1 MRIIYFSHTFFSDCD
16 FPLIRELERMGHDV
30 YTFYH
35 LSKWEL
41 NAGLVEIK
49 KQPMEDKI
57 IKASYIRE
65 MEVYKDFVNLDHV
78 YFVNNPHY
86 RRFHYQKRLVWL
98 KMFLIMKSIKAD
110 VVQIT
115 YQLSGW
121 ERMLYLLRR
130 PIVMTVHDPF
140 LHSGRFEER
149 AEKARISTFKHSDKL
164 ILLNNDMKSD
174 FEKYY
179 KIPKG
184 VIHTSKLGEYS
195 HIRIMK
201 ADNPN
206 IVEKPFILFFGYIA
220 AYKGLSYLLK
230 AMEQVHKN
238 NPKVSLLIIG
248 SGKIDFDYSPYEGK
262 DYIRFENRF
271 ASVSELSFLLQHCLF
286 AVCPYTDATQSGV
299 VQTAFSAGCPLVVS
313 NVGNLPKAVTN
324 NVNGMVVRPC
334 DSDDLANT
342 MTYLLD
348 NPQIL
353 EKFKTNIQEEWQ
365 KSMSW
370 EGIAKDYINV
380 YNEIVN
386 KK

>member
-1 MRIIYFSHTFFSDCD
+1 MRIIYYSHTFFSDCD
-16 FPLIRELERMGHDV
+16 FPLIRELEKMGHDV
-30 YTFYH
+30 FTFYH
-35 LSKWEL
+35 LSNWEL

-49 KQPMEDKI
+49 TQPIGDEI
-57 IKASYIRE
+57 IKASKIRE
-65 MEVYKDFVNLDHV
+65 MQVYREFVNLDHV
-78 YFVNNPHY
+78 FFVNNPHY
-86 RRFHYQKRLVWL
+86 RRFHYQKRLVWI
-98 KMFLIMKSIKAD
+98 KMFLKMKSIKSD
-110 VVQIT
+110 IIQVT

-121 ERMLYLLRR
+121 ERILYLLKR
-130 PIVMTVHDPF
+130 PVVMTVHDPF
-140 LHSGRFEER
+140 MHSGRLNQK
-149 AEKARISTFKHSDKL
+149 AEKARISTFCHSDKL
-164 ILLNNDMKSD
+164 ILLNKDMQSD

-195 HIRIMK
+195 HIRMIR
-201 ADNPN
+201 AENPN
-206 IVEKPFILFFGYIA
+206 LVEKPFVLFFGYIS
-220 AYKGLSYLLK
+220 AYKGLIYLLK
-230 AMEQVHKN
+230 AMEQVHKK
-238 NPKVSLLIIG
+238 NPEVSLLIIG
-248 SGKIDFDYSPYEGK
+248 RGKIDFDYSPYEGK
-262 DYIRFENRF
+262 DYIRFVNRF
-271 ASVSELSFLLQHCLF
+271 ASVSELSYLLQHCLF

-342 MTYLLD
+342 MNYLLD

-353 EKFKTNIQEEWQ
+353 EKFKANIQDIWQ
-365 KSMSW
+365 KTMSW

-380 YNEIVN
+380 YNEIIN